1 MQWNHFKFFI
11 FNKFAKMLKTCLL
24 ECRLMWLLHMPLIW
38 RTKLFKILII
48 CKGVLLQCSVLE
60 IIISEI
66 LKVLIFLFF
75 IMISGQ
81 FRDFIPPQKR
91 GTWKYSLKYRSH
103 CMYTFLDYV
112 WFFFYIYF
120 LKMDGFSFCV
130 VISLAF
136 KSHKQNVLYELF
148 Y

>member
-1 MQWNHFKFFI
+1 
-11 FNKFAKMLKTCLL
+11 
-24 ECRLMWLLHMPLIW
+24 MWLLHMPLIW

-81 FRDFIPPQKR
+81 FRDFIPPQKKR
-91 GTWKYSLKYRSH
+91 N
-103 CMYTFLDYV
+103 MEV
-112 WFFFYIYF
+112 
-120 LKMDGFSFCV
+120 
-130 VISLAF
+130 
-136 KSHKQNVLYELF
+136 
-148 Y
+148 